1 VANIG
6 ISNSIYRI
14 DTALSKANVESSKS
28 MTRIATGSNSSVA
41 GDRATISTTKNTFL
55 LDISATQSAIKSINL
70 VKGFLATAI
79 STVDHVSERNTRL
92 MELAIMGANATNT
105 PAETTLIDTEA
116 EDLIDDMLTTAST
129 ANYKGK
135 LIFDGGYNVFI
146 SLGGRG
152 QEKSVYVGTVNI
164 IEIGLFDYITEN
176 LMVKPS
182 DGLADTNALTSVVEV
197 FQEKLNELRIG
208 LASQY
213 AAIEQAELSI
223 TDLNTQYRL
232 GKDAIDDV
240 NFTAEVAALAKSQ
253 ILQDAANAML
263 IQANNAQ
270 RGLVALIS

>member
-1 VANIG
+1 MANIG

-55 LDISATQSAIKSINL
+55 LDISATQSALKSINL

-135 LIFDGGYNVFI
+135 LIFDDGYNVFI

-152 QEKSVYVGTVNI
+152 HEKSVYFGTVNVM
-164 IEIGLFDYITEN
+164 EIGLFDYTTEN

-182 DGLADTNALTSVVEV
+182 DGLADTDALTSVVEV

-208 LASQY
+208 LTSQY

-270 RGLVALIS
+270 RGLVALVN